1 MVTRLD
7 QVSEGAKVPWAAF
20 TIVTPE
26 IDKLPPAIISRCETS
41 QFRPVSFEM
50 GLLHLGSC
58 ASLKNAMLEWLSC
71 IFSYFAA

>member
-26 IDKLPPAIISRCETS
+26 IDKLPPAIISRCETLRVPAR
-41 QFRPVSFEM
+41 QLRDGTVTPRKLCEP
-50 GLLHLGSC
+50 
-58 ASLKNAMLEWLSC
+58 
-71 IFSYFAA
+71 